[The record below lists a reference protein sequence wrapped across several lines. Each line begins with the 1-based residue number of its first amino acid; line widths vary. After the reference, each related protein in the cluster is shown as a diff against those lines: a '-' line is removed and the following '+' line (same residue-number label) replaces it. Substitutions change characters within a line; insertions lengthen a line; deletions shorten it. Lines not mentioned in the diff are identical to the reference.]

1 MGSRGENVKKL
12 TTKIQILYGM
22 GVSYAIVDQIFA
34 QWILYFYLPPENSG
48 LKPIM
53 APIFISLALAIS
65 RLVDMITD
73 PLVGFLSDRY
83 NGKYGRR
90 IPFITFG
97 AIPLVL
103 FTIAF
108 FFPLRIS
115 EKVTF
120 FYLIFVGSM
129 FFTFYTIV
137 GAPYNALIPEI
148 GRTAEERLN
157 LSTWQSIFR
166 LSYTAIAM
174 IFPGILIAKI
184 GRGNTLFGIRGMI
197 ITLCILVLLGL
208 YFTVFYIKEKDY
220 SSGEKLEVNF
230 KEAIKILIKNK
241 NFIYYLFGLLFFFI
255 GFNNLR
261 AIMNYFIED
270 IMGYDKK
277 AITLGA
283 AILFGTSAVFFYPT
297 NLLSKK
303 YGYRK
308 VMLWCLGMLTV
319 FTTMLCLLGT
329 VFPLRFG
336 FVLFAFLGIP
346 IAGAGF
352 IFPPAMLSEIGSE
365 ISKISGHRIEGIC
378 FGIQGFFLK
387 MAFLISI
394 VILPIILVYGEGVNI
409 VEAITTGSTKV
420 ERMGIYLAAFSS
432 IIFFIISFIFYY
444 KYEDINKK

>member
-1 MGSRGENVKKL
+1 MKKL
-12 TTKIQILYGM
+12 TTKIQILYGL

-65 RLVDMITD
+65 RLVDMVTD

-83 NGKYGRR
+83 NSRHGRR
-90 IPFITFG
+90 IPFIAAGTV
-97 AIPLVL
+97 PLVL

-108 FFPLRIS
+108 FFPIRTS
-115 EKVTF
+115 EKATF
-120 FYLIFVGSM
+120 FYLIFIGSM
-129 FFTFYTIV
+129 FFTFYTV
-137 GAPYNALIPEI
+137 VAGPYNALIPEI
-148 GRTAEERLN
+148 GKTTEERLN

-166 LSYTAIAM
+166 LIYTAVAM
-174 IFPGILIAKI
+174 IIPGVLIAKI
-184 GRGNTLFGIRGMI
+184 GRGDTLLGIRGMI
-197 ITLCILVLLGL
+197 ISLCVIVLIGL
-208 YFTVFYIKEKDY
+208 FMTVFYVKEKDY
-220 SSGEKLEVNF
+220 SSGEVSNAKF
-230 KEAIKILIKNK
+230 KESMKIVLKNK

-283 AILFGTSAVFFYPT
+283 AILFGTSALFFYPT

-308 VMLWCLGMLTV
+308 VMLWCLAALII

-329 VFPLRFG
+329 AFPLKFG
-336 FVLFAFLGIP
+336 FVLFALIGAP

-365 ISKISGHRIEGIC
+365 ISQTSGHRIEGVC

-409 VEAITTGSTKV
+409 MDAISSGATKV
-420 ERMGIYLAAFSS
+420 ERMGIYLAALSS
-432 IIFFIISFIFYY
+432 VFFFVLSFFFYY
-444 KYEDINKK
+444 KYRDSKK

>member
-1 MGSRGENVKKL
+1 MKKL
-12 TTKIQILYGM
+12 TTKIQILYGL

-65 RLVDMITD
+65 RLVDMVTD

-83 NGKYGRR
+83 NSKYGRR
-90 IPFITFG
+90 IPFIAVGT
-97 AIPLVL
+97 IPLVL

-108 FFPLRIS
+108 FFPIRTS
-115 EKVTF
+115 EKATF
-120 FYLIFVGSM
+120 IYLIFIGSM
-129 FFTFYTIV
+129 FFTFYTV
-137 GAPYNALIPEI
+137 VAGPYNALIPEI
-148 GRTAEERLN
+148 GRTTEERLN

-166 LSYTAIAM
+166 LIYTAVAM
-174 IFPGILIAKI
+174 IIPGVLIAKI
-184 GRGNTLFGIRGMI
+184 GRGDTLLGIRGMI
-197 ITLCILVLLGL
+197 ISLCVIVLIGL
-208 YFTVFYIKEKDY
+208 FMTVFYVKEKDF
-220 SSGEKLEVNF
+220 SSGEVSNAKF
-230 KEAIKILIKNK
+230 KESMKIVLKNK

-283 AILFGTSAVFFYPT
+283 AILFGTSALFFYPT

-308 VMLWCLGMLTV
+308 VMLWCLAALIV

-329 VFPLRFG
+329 AFPLKFG
-336 FVLFAFLGIP
+336 FVLFALIGAP

-365 ISKISGHRIEGIC
+365 ISQMSGHRIEGVC

-409 VEAITTGSTKV
+409 MDAISSGATKV
-420 ERMGIYLAAFSS
+420 ERMGIYLAALSS
-432 IIFFIISFIFYY
+432 VFFFILSFFFYY
-444 KYEDINKK
+444 KYRDSKK

>member
-1 MGSRGENVKKL
+1 MKKL
-12 TTKIQILYGM
+12 TTKIQILYGL

-65 RLVDMITD
+65 RLVDMVTD

-83 NGKYGRR
+83 NSKYGRR
-90 IPFITFG
+90 IPFIAVGT
-97 AIPLVL
+97 IPLVL

-108 FFPLRIS
+108 FFPIRTS
-115 EKVTF
+115 EKATF
-120 FYLIFVGSM
+120 IYLIFIGSM
-129 FFTFYTIV
+129 FFTFYTV
-137 GAPYNALIPEI
+137 VAGPYNALIPEI
-148 GRTAEERLN
+148 GRTTGERLN

-166 LSYTAIAM
+166 LIYTAVAM
-174 IFPGILIAKI
+174 IIPGVLIAKI
-184 GRGNTLFGIRGMI
+184 GRGDTLLGIRGMI
-197 ITLCILVLLGL
+197 VSLCVIVLIGL
-208 YFTVFYIKEKDY
+208 FMTVFYVKEKDF
-220 SSGEKLEVNF
+220 SSGEVSNAKF
-230 KEAIKILIKNK
+230 KESMKIVLKNK

-283 AILFGTSAVFFYPT
+283 AILFGTSALFFYPT

-308 VMLWCLGMLTV
+308 VMLWCLAALIV

-329 VFPLRFG
+329 AFPLKFG
-336 FVLFAFLGIP
+336 FVLFALIGAP

-365 ISKISGHRIEGIC
+365 ISQMSGHRIEGVC

-409 VEAITTGSTKV
+409 MDAISSGATKV
-420 ERMGIYLAAFSS
+420 ERMGIYLAALSS
-432 IIFFIISFIFYY
+432 VFFFVLSFFFYY
-444 KYEDINKK
+444 KYRDSKK